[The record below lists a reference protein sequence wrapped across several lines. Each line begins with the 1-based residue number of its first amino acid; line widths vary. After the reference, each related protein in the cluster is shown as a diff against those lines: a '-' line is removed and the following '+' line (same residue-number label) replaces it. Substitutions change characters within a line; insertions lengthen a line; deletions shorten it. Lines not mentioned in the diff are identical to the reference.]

1 MTDLT
6 GPLSELRGAYRAYQN
21 AKRDK
26 KEEIQEKYRTR
37 MESEIRAAVEAE
49 KYQFARLLAD
59 RKDFYGLRVTDI
71 QDHVLRTRNWKV
83 WEDIRDYAE
92 IEPEMITRSN
102 TKEQERIA
110 NAFYR
115 WEEADTD
122 FGYVLVLMKDEQ
134 GNRIEPEAVITDLKV
149 TVQNKLSAMPT
160 VFGEDSHRSVWEKHW
175 NGSGPDMQKYATR
188 VANEHRGEIGK

>member
-37 MESEIRAAVEAE
+37 MEAEIRAAVEAE
-49 KYQFARLLAD
+49 KYEFARLLAD
-59 RKDFYGLRVTDI
+59 RKEFYGFRVSDI

-92 IEPEMITRSN
+92 IAPETITRN
-102 TKEQERIA
+102 
-110 NAFYR
+110 NAREEARLASAVYR
-115 WEEADTD
+115 WDEVDTP
-122 FGYVLVLMKDEQ
+122 FGYALVLLKDAD
-134 GNRIEPEAVITDLKV
+134 GNPIEPEAVLTDIRV
-149 TVQNKLSAMPT
+149 ENGALSAWPT
-160 VFGEDSHRSVWEKHW
+160 IWGEDNHKAVWNKHW
-175 NGSGPDMQKYATR
+175 DGKGEAMQAYATKI
-188 VANEHRGEIGK
+188 ANAHRKEIGK